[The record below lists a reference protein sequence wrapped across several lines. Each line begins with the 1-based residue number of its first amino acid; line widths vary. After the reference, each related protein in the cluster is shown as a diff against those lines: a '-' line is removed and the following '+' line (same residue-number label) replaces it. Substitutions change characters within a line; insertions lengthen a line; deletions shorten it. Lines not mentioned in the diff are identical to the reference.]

1 MKHEDIIE
9 FVKTVFSIVPENE
22 LENPSSWKEIE
33 DRLREKLSQ
42 LEYITKRIEDLGGVH
57 VLEKTASLPTRN
69 GNKIVPETDEEQTI
83 INRAKE
89 ILKLIDYFKTET
101 KKIDKLRYI
110 IDKLSQKTSNPV
122 KVRTKLDEQLYRHSE
137 ELSLMFNGKATTAL
151 GVARGKGEFDPAA
164 SVLKVEGVNMFS
176 PESIPQ
182 IGVSAAKIFRYAVSE
197 FTKHNSNKIPKE
209 KIIQRIFLDLEDFA
223 QANGI
228 DINSESAM
236 KNFRFKVRKSLDT
249 LLNTKITWTEKVKGQ
264 PKSYSGM
271 AYIGK

>member
-110 IDKLSQKTSNPV
+110 IDKLSQ
-122 KVRTKLDEQLYRHSE
+122 
-137 ELSLMFNGKATTAL
+137 
-151 GVARGKGEFDPAA
+151 
-164 SVLKVEGVNMFS
+164 
-176 PESIPQ
+176 
-182 IGVSAAKIFRYAVSE
+182 
-197 FTKHNSNKIPKE
+197 
-209 KIIQRIFLDLEDFA
+209 
-223 QANGI
+223 
-228 DINSESAM
+228 
-236 KNFRFKVRKSLDT
+236 
-249 LLNTKITWTEKVKGQ
+249 
-264 PKSYSGM
+264 
-271 AYIGK
+271 